1 MAADTYDEE
10 RAQKAAKLKER
21 TNRAKKAAADRQQE
35 RERAANMSPSSK
47 GMRKS
52 DIPAWE
58 QEESVHD
65 TQPSVAQDKKLK
77 QMSERQHERKAP
89 PSGLERTKQETINR
103 DKEQTRAGRDRL
115 AKADKYI
122 EERAKLAAK
131 QKEASERAQKEAAD
145 RYDNTEI
152 ILSPSSN
159 SQTVLAEKESKL
171 RLSAV
176 EERKRLER
184 LAEHKLE
191 QQRILQA
198 QQRRQAEADANE
210 KVMQDAVT
218 ERRAEQVRI
227 DLEER
232 YQQQEIAAGID
243 HGPVQSPASTP
254 RR

>member
-10 RAQKAAKLKER
+10 RAQQAAKLKER

-35 RERAANMSPSSK
+35 RERAADISPSPK
-47 GMRKS
+47 GMRKT

-58 QEESVHD
+58 QEERVHD
-65 TQPSVAQDKKLK
+65 TQPSVAHDMKLR

-89 PSGLERTKQETINR
+89 LSGPERTKQETINR
-103 DKEQTRAGRDRL
+103 DKEQTRARL

-131 QKEASERAQKEAAD
+131 QKDASERAQKEAAD
-145 RYDNTEI
+145 RYDNRER
-152 ILSPSSN
+152 ILSPSSK

-171 RLSAV
+171 RLSAA

-184 LAEHKLE
+184 LVEHKLE
-191 QQRILQA
+191 QERVLQA

-210 KVMQDAVT
+210 KAMQDAVR
-218 ERRAEQVRI
+218 EQRRAEQVRI

-243 HGPVQSPASTP
+243 HSPVQRSASTP